1 MAMGY
6 MGYVMCV
13 YVRAILCE
21 QEGDEMAQMHR
32 LRRWATPSVQ
42 EEGLSLLIGFQN
54 LSHVTV

>member
-1 MAMGY
+1 MGY

-42 EEGLSLLIGFQN
+42 EEGLSLLIGIQN